1 MAIAL
6 TVAGALLALP
16 LAFLPAQQR
25 PAADSTRRDSVVA
38 QSLPGVTVTVAGE
51 TQQLVRTPWA
61 VGVVGSRELQRAQPT
76 LGLDEALATIPG
88 VFVGNRFNLALDQR
102 VAIRGFGSRANFG
115 VRGVVVLLDGIP
127 QTLADGQSQLTNV
140 EIGALSRA
148 EVLRGSASSLYG
160 NGAGGVLA
168 FTTDMRAAT
177 PFGGSVRVEG
187 GSDGLLKWQG
197 RAAARSGRLAGVL
210 NLSRMTWDGFRPHN
224 EAEVRQLNAGVDYAL
239 DPSTVAQLRLNVADV
254 PSALN
259 PGALTAQEFA
269 ADPDQAARNNILRGA
284 DKVVRQNQLSLRVN
298 REPADGWRWD
308 ASVFGLTRDLRNAI
322 AAAPPGP
329 FVPSAGTYI
338 VIDRAAA
345 GARLAGGRQLG
356 GRSAPTLTAGV
367 QWQWMRD
374 DRQNFRDTGGR
385 PTMPTDTLLLDQR
398 ETVWSVGPFAQLGW
412 SPTARLLLSAGARH
426 DRVHFAADD
435 RFVSDGNDGGSRTL
449 PAWSGHAG
457 ASWLVSDGL
466 VPYVNVSTSFETP
479 TTVELQGRADGGG
492 GFSDELGPQR
502 AITTEL
508 GARGTMLD
516 GRITYSA
523 AAFRTRVR
531 DAIVQYAE
539 VSGRA
544 YYRNAGRTAN
554 DGVELGL
561 DLQPVPWLGVNAAYT
576 YAHYRFE
583 EYRIV
588 DGTTTTVLDGNV
600 IPGVPEHFLRVGLRT
615 RPLPSLTVDADQ
627 TVSSSVFAD
636 DANTLRVEGWG
647 AGITRLRAA
656 WDGHLAGVSLQPFA
670 GVENLFDHR
679 YVSTVVVNGFG
690 GRVREPGPGRTWY
703 VGMAVGR

>member
-1 MAIAL
+1 M
-6 TVAGALLALP
+6 G
-16 LAFLPAQQR
+16 
-25 PAADSTRRDSVVA
+25 
-38 QSLPGVTVTVAGE
+38 
-51 TQQLVRTPWA
+51 
-61 VGVVGSRELQRAQPT
+61 VGVVGSRELQRGQPT
-76 LGLDEALATIPG
+76 IGLDEALATIPG

-148 EVLRGSASSLYG
+148 EALRGSASSLYG

-168 FTTDMRAAT
+168 FTTDMRAPSARRLGAR
-177 PFGGSVRVEG
+177 GGRI
-187 GSDGLLKWQG
+187 G
-197 RAAARSGRLAGVL
+197 RAAQVAGSAAGRSGRAAGVL

-239 DPSTVAQLRLNVADV
+239 DPNTVAQLRLNLSDV
-254 PSALN
+254 PWRSIPRAHRPGVRGRPRSGGAQQHPARRGQGGAPEPTLAPGQSRAGGRLAMGRQRVRTHARPAQRHRRGAAGPVRAGGGHVHPDRPGRRRRARGRRPSARRN
-259 PGALTAQEFA
+259 PGADTHRRRAVA
-269 ADPDQAARNNILRGA
+269 VDARRPPD
-284 DKVVRQNQLSLRVN
+284 
-298 REPADGWRWD
+298 
-308 ASVFGLTRDLRNAI
+308 
-322 AAAPPGP
+322 
-329 FVPSAGTYI
+329 
-338 VIDRAAA
+338 
-345 GARLAGGRQLG
+345 
-356 GRSAPTLTAGV
+356 
-367 QWQWMRD
+367 
-374 DRQNFRDTGGR
+374 FRDTGGR
-385 PTMPTDTLLLDQR
+385 PTTPTDTLLLDQR

-435 RFVSDGNDGGSRTL
+435 RYLSDGNDGGSRTL

-457 ASWLVSDGL
+457 ASWLVADAL

-531 DAIVQYAE
+531 DAIVQYAK

-554 DGVELGL
+554 DGIELGL

-576 YAHYRFE
+576 WAHYRFE
-583 EYRIV
+583 DYRIV

-656 WDGHLAGVSLQPFA
+656 WDGRVAGVALQPFA
-670 GVENLFDHR
+670 GVENLFAHR

-703 VGMAVGR
+703 VGVAVGR